1 MRRRRGGGEE
11 EDKESFSGGWSES
24 KKKKHQTGAI
34 QSEAPAVAPGYGW
47 RKSKWELQLAGFH
60 SDEDTGQV
68 KGYR

>member
-1 MRRRRGGGEE
+1 MRRRRGGQGIFFWRMERE
-11 EDKESFSGGWSES
+11 RAR
-24 KKKKHQTGAI
+24 KKKHQTGAI

-60 SDEDTGQV
+60 SDEDAEQV